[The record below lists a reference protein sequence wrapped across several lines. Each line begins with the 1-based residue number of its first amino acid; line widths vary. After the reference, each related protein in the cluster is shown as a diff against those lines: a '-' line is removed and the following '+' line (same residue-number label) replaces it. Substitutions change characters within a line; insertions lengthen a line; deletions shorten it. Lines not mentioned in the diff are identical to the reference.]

1 MPLPG
6 RTGNSRQRDCQVSLL
21 GRQFDNVVVGAQGRF
36 GGAAQRT
43 AQGQIAQRTAQ
54 GQIAQRADQ
63 REHRAQHPQ
72 WHIVAQF
79 VDDQRNLFYEVILLR
94 VVDQYSSNLPEVV
107 KYIDYFIGVRF
118 FIIASKNY
126 PNHPFKSWKI

>member
-21 GRQFDNVVVGAQGRF
+21 GCQFDHVVVGAQGRL
-36 GGAAQRT
+36 GGA
-43 AQGQIAQRTAQ
+43 AQRTAQ

-79 VDDQRNLFYEVILLR
+79 VDDQRNLFHEVILLR

-107 KYIDYFIGVRF
+107 EYIDYFIGVRF